1 LSLKKNDSY
10 CKPLSNN
17 LDWALQ
23 NKILKSGIEL
33 QFPVHLDGGGY
44 EMVDELVDVI
54 RKTGKTFY
62 NRACE
67 WCAGF
72 GVLGFEVLG
81 LGLTK
86 HIVFT
91 DYYHVAIDTCL
102 ENARKNH
109 LINHVSGH
117 VSGTINDIPNIE
129 KWDLVVSNPPH
140 CVDLAEFEA
149 SMKTLGNT
157 NQQNIDNAA
166 RICVDQDYKIHDEFF
181 KNIGKHLT
189 HDADIYLIECQYM
202 ESTVHMASLYGLN
215 FMGKYEMK
223 DKTMPMGVIL
233 HFKP

>member
-1 LSLKKNDSY
+1 
-10 CKPLSNN
+10 
-17 LDWALQ
+17 
-23 NKILKSGIEL
+23 
-33 QFPVHLDGGGY
+33 
-44 EMVDELVDVI
+44 MVDELIDVI

-117 VSGTINDIPNIE
+117 VSGTINDIPSIE

-140 CVDLAEFEA
+140 VFDKEFFLEHLPGGREQH
-149 SMKTLGNT
+149 TYLDNT
-157 NQQNIDNAA
+157 C
-166 RICVDQDYKIHDEFF
+166 RLTVDQNFGVHKEFF
-181 KNIGKHLT
+181 KNIKEKLT
-189 HDADIYLIECQYM
+189 SDADVYLIEAVVPACFV
-202 ESTVHMASLYGLN
+202 EWAEEGGLYLH
-215 FMGKYEMK
+215 GKH
-223 DKTMPMGVIL
+223 PVSFLPNGAIL
-233 HFKP
+233 HFKLK